1 MNFLREVRQARKES
15 PTDVLLLFGPYMK
28 ISETFSTEIKASS
41 SEFDNVQ
48 AIPSVSMPSVFCIV
62 DRVRAETA

>member
-28 ISETFSTEIKASS
+28 ISKTFNINIKASS
-41 SEFDNVQ
+41 SEFNNLH
-48 AIPSVSMPSVFCIV
+48 AIPSVRMPSVFCIV